1 MFLDICCGF
10 SKHYIIQ
17 VVINRISY
25 DYTVC
30 NKYSYSVLSCLTDIQ
45 QRFYQKGGQYQVGR
59 YTVQVMPHP
68 AVSPCAIEPEFEE
81 VANSHF
87 CNRRELN
94 DMVSL

>member
-1 MFLDICCGF
+1 MFIDICCGF

-25 DYTVC
+25 DYTVLQISILILC
-30 NKYSYSVLSCLTDIQ
+30 CLVLQIYSNDSIRKVVSTTLGDI
-45 QRFYQKGGQYQVGR
+45 KA
-59 YTVQVMPHP
+59 MPHP

-94 DMVSL
+94 DMLSL